1 MVPTQKLVSGF
12 RAVVV
17 VVVVVVVLIPALKQL
32 GVHQRV
38 GGPIAYKFVCYSSV
52 CPSVFLTGQLRSLHC
67 LSA

>member
-17 VVVVVVVLIPALKQL
+17 VVVVMIPALKQL

-38 GGPIAYKFVCYSSV
+38 GGPIAYKFVC
-52 CPSVFLTGQLRSLHC
+52 
-67 LSA
+67 